1 MGMHPD
7 AAELFRPPP
16 GIHLPIE
23 VIGHRFVVEDDA
35 GTGADL
41 AHQLDVL
48 DIKQIVGG
56 GDPESADLR
65 VARVTQ
71 VQ

>member
-1 MGMHPD
+1 MHPD

-23 VIGHRFVVEDDA
+23 VIGHRLVIKDHR
-35 GTGADL
+35 GTGTDL
-41 AHQLDVL
+41 ANKLDLVNV
-48 DIKQIVGG
+48 KQILGG

-65 VARVTQ
+65 VASVTQ
-71 VQ
+71 V